1 MFFPTSV
8 TWPRLASLQHPSWHS
23 SMILPWKYMGANAP
37 QRAKVKWKM
46 LPLLSPGW
54 IVSCHVLITSS
65 EGFGLPQ
72 WLSGKEFACNAD
84 ARDAGS
90 IPGLGRSLG
99 EGNGN
104 PLQYSCLGNPMERG
118 AWRATVLGVKR
129 VGNDWACIHASVGFS
144 GTKPELPTVMTS
156 LSSALFCWFLSHLFH
171 SPQIASN
178 AEVPAWKLQS
188 LLSRAL

>member
-1 MFFPTSV
+1 MF
-8 TWPRLASLQHPSWHS
+8 
-23 SMILPWKYMGANAP
+23 
-37 QRAKVKWKM
+37 
-46 LPLLSPGW
+46 PLLSPGW
-54 IVSCHVLITSS
+54 IVSCHILITSS
-65 EGFGLPQ
+65 EGFGFPR
-72 WLSGKEFACNAD
+72 WLSGKEIACNAD

-118 AWRATVLGVKR
+118 AWQAKVTGIKR
-129 VGNDWACIHASVGFS
+129 VRNGWACTHASEGCS
-144 GTKPELPTVMTS
+144 WTKPELPTVMTS

-188 LLSRAL
+188 LLSRTLENLDRMIGEWDDLSEAGSLN